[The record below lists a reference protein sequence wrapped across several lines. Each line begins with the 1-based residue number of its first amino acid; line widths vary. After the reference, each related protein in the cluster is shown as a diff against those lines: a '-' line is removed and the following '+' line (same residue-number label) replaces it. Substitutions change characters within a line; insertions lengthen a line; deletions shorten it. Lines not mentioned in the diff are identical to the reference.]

1 VHALLSGPPP
11 GAAWLQRIGPP
22 LSSHPGL
29 SFTADGGR
37 IRYLRTALAARPLRF
52 LGDVLAKPAAAFDL
66 VITDY
71 EPVSAWL
78 ARLRGI
84 RSVGIGHLYAFA
96 WPAVPRAPGNL
107 ITRTVLEHFAPADIV
122 AGTHWDDYGG
132 PILPPTI
139 DPDVLTL
146 VRRPAES
153 GPRLMYLAF
162 EPVTRLV
169 QLARQFPQQEFHI
182 YARVAATTHD
192 RNVHVRP
199 ISRTAFLDD
208 LAGCSGVIANA
219 GFTLASECL
228 HHGIRLLVKP
238 IDGQL
243 EQESNAIALQR
254 LGLAEVSRQLSAADI
269 ERWLAGSPPAPQNY
283 PDVTAAL
290 LDWLDA
296 GAVEP
301 LSALSDRLWQMA
313 RETGTTTGAG
323 RDSGA

>member
-1 VHALLSGPPP
+1 MRILYGVQTTGHGHLVRSTPIIRALRARGHEVHALLSGPLP

-52 LGDVLAKPAAAFDL
+52 LGDVLAKPAVAFDL

-84 RSVGIGHLYAFA
+84 RSVGIGHLYSFV
-96 WPAVPRAPGNL
+96 WPTVPRAPGNL

-153 GPRLMYLAF
+153 GPRR
-162 EPVTRLV
+162 RLTIAMCMSGPYR
-169 QLARQFPQQEFHI
+169 ARRFSMIWP
-182 YARVAATTHD
+182 AA
-192 RNVHVRP
+192 
-199 ISRTAFLDD
+199 
-208 LAGCSGVIANA
+208 
-219 GFTLASECL
+219 
-228 HHGIRLLVKP
+228 
-238 IDGQL
+238 
-243 EQESNAIALQR
+243 
-254 LGLAEVSRQLSAADI
+254 
-269 ERWLAGSPPAPQNY
+269 AGSSPMPASRSPAN
-283 PDVTAAL
+283 VCTTA
-290 LDWLDA
+290 
-296 GAVEP
+296 
-301 LSALSDRLWQMA
+301 SACW
-313 RETGTTTGAG
+313 
-323 RDSGA
+323 